1 MGKCWHGRGCGLWVE
16 GLESLDDF
24 RRGFVE
30 TVLEQCLGSLP
41 HMVVTDELVC
51 ALDPSR
57 QGIERRRR

>member
-1 MGKCWHGRGCGLWVE
+1 MWME

-24 RRGFVE
+24 RRGLVE